1 MTVNEL
7 SEKYAKE
14 LSGTKGDKEMRYYL
28 LAPLFKNLYQNKIV
42 YHERFT
48 ALVQLSNISLT
59 PDMFTAR
66 AELISVIRTLRTQRR
81 PVPQTWEISA
91 NWKYLTLNKGCLSP
105 YSSWLIWPDPELV
118 KKVENLINTNKL
130 EEAYEISMGQF

>member
-1 MTVNEL
+1 MTVTEL

-14 LSGTKGDKEMRYYL
+14 LTATKGDKEMRYYL
-28 LAPLFKNLYQNKIV
+28 LAPLFQNLYQNKIV

-48 ALVQLSNISLT
+48 ALVQLSNITLT

-66 AELISVIRTLRTQRR
+66 AELISTIRTLRTQRR
-81 PVPQTWEISA
+81 PLPQTWGISA
-91 NWKYLTLNKGCLSP
+91 NWAYLTLHKGCLSP

-118 KKVENLINTNKL
+118 KKAEVLIKTNNLD
-130 EEAYEISMGQF
+130 EAWNITMGQF